1 MLQLL
6 RGTFPDDGMEQ
17 RQMDRQIRIFVDY
30 IHEYLTDTQCDA
42 QFLLTL
48 PNERLLFSF
57 LLVLP
62 CPLQTPTEALGLY
75 GPGAGRS

>member
-57 LLVLP
+57 SGFYLAP
-62 CPLQTPTEALGLY
+62 YKTPTEALGLY